1 MDDINKVVEL
11 MLPSEIQNHKVGYMP
26 PTGSESPK
34 MYETYWREKIESFSG
49 SLEFVDVTSK
59 ESASLIRNLNIL
71 LLTGG
76 NTFEFLYNLKKT
88 GLLSEIKERFSPV
101 NNIDTVLA
109 GFSAGAILQ
118 TPTIQIAG
126 LPSLDENNVGLTDFN
141 ALNFVEFEVFPH
153 YDDKYKQMMD
163 DYSLKN
169 QVSVKPISDEEYLVV
184 DK

>member
-11 MLPSEIQNHKVGYMP
+11 MFPPEIQNHKVGYMP

-49 SLEFVDVTSK
+49 SLEFVDVTTK
-59 ESASLIRNLNIL
+59 QSASLVRDLNIL

-76 NTFEFLYNLKKT
+76 NTFEFLHNLKKN
-88 GLLSEIKERFSPV
+88 GLLSEIKDRFSPD
-101 NNIDTVLA
+101 NNTDTVLA

-126 LPSLDENNVGLTDFN
+126 LPSLDENNVGLTDFE
-141 ALNFVEFEVFPH
+141 ALNFVDFEVFPH
-153 YDDKYKQMMD
+153 CSEKHEKMVT